1 MSFFFRRNFSS
12 KKKKLVRLGAV
23 LRMHG
28 VVDGAGDAI
37 LEAPEVDAADDT
49 GCLAALAGQDRAL
62 AGGERRAFAAGVAG
76 ALAAAAA
83 ARGGEARR
91 VEGAVDELTAPVG
104 DGLDRRQGA
113 RFLLGV
119 RGARAGHWQR
129 RRRRRRRRRMRKRRR
144 RRLGVVTGS
153 SSTSSSRGQGRRR
166 RRRLAAFL
174 SHRKKR
180 HSSSKET
187 ERKSSCLSVAGCPQF
202 FELRPREQSQ
212 LTRPN

>member
-1 MSFFFRRNFSS
+1 
-12 KKKKLVRLGAV
+12 
-23 LRMHG
+23 MHG

-83 ARGGEARR
+83 ARGGKARR

-113 RFLLGV
+113 RFLL
-119 RGARAGHWQR
+119 
-129 RRRRRRRRRMRKRRR
+129 
-144 RRLGVVTGS
+144 
-153 SSTSSSRGQGRRR
+153 
-166 RRRLAAFL
+166 
-174 SHRKKR
+174 
-180 HSSSKET
+180 
-187 ERKSSCLSVAGCPQF
+187 
-202 FELRPREQSQ
+202 
-212 LTRPN
+212 